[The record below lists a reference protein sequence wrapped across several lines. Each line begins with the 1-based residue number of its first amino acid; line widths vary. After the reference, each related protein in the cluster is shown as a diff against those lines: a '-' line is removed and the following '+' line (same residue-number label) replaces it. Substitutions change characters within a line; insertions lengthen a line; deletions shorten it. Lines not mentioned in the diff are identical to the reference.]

1 MPYESITDFI
11 AQMPTRDRLLRGG
24 IIPYIT
30 TEIGGLSQTFY
41 CLGLDYSS
49 GNITDFA
56 GKREAKDRSIID
68 TSIREFQ
75 EETLR
80 VFGPIYREDLI
91 ERGATAISDHQ
102 SVTILVPFP
111 ELKLGEPVGR
121 ETRGR
126 GMKTREF
133 RGLDAGIDMMKIVD
147 DYTRSTR
154 SLRKEP
160 ELSMLIWMNDH
171 QLRMALTQNKR
182 EPTIFYYPTGR
193 LLSQIFSDEEMD
205 QCNPEQVE

>member
-1 MPYESITDFI
+1 
-11 AQMPTRDRLLRGG
+11 
-24 IIPYIT
+24 
-30 TEIGGLSQTFY
+30 
-41 CLGLDYSS
+41 
-49 GNITDFA
+49 
-56 GKREAKDRSIID
+56 
-68 TSIREFQ
+68 
-75 EETLR
+75 
-80 VFGPIYREDLI
+80 
-91 ERGATAISDHQ
+91 
-102 SVTILVPFP
+102 
-111 ELKLGEPVGR
+111 
-121 ETRGR
+121 
-126 GMKTREF
+126 MKTREF

-205 QCNPEQVE
+205 QCNPERVE